1 MYSFKENRREWFE
14 KKNSE
19 NQTKVNNIM
28 REREIKKERKKERK
42 KTGRKEEKK
51 DDGTKGSTV
60 FVDCLPMS
68 AFADKGR

>member
-28 REREIKKERKKERK
+28 RERDKERKKERK
-42 KTGRKEEKK
+42 KENRKE
-51 DDGTKGSTV
+51 
-60 FVDCLPMS
+60 
-68 AFADKGR
+68 GREER